1 MKRENWT
8 IIRDALS
15 HDIRSGRLS
24 SGDQLPTETQLAD
37 QFATG
42 RHSVRRALEAL
53 AREGRIS
60 IEQGRGTFVADTPR
74 LTYQIGKRT
83 RLRRNLIPQGVD
95 VTSQLVSALRID
107 APDEIAQALLLN
119 SGARVLESQR
129 ITLANDLPVAFGSAY
144 HCAERFPDFA
154 ERRGVLGSTTEAY
167 RSFGIEDYVRQHTSI
182 YSRSAKPD
190 EAKTLK
196 QHPDVPVLVVTAID
210 ASPEGTPFSS
220 SRVIWSAARVTFTM
234 EPSNG

>member
-15 HDIRSGRLS
+15 GDIRSGRLS
-24 SGDQLPTETQLAD
+24 TGDQLPTETQLAD
-37 QFATG
+37 QFDIG

-53 AREGRIS
+53 AREGKIS

-74 LTYQIGKRT
+74 LTYQVGKRT

-95 VTSQLVSALRID
+95 VSSQLVSAERLV
-107 APDEIAQALLLN
+107 APDFVAQALLLN
-119 SGARVLESQR
+119 VGARVTESQR
-129 ITLANDLPVAFGSAY
+129 ITLANDLPVAFGSVY

-154 ERRGVLGSTTEAY
+154 ERRDLLGSTTETY
-167 RSFGIEDYVRQHTSI
+167 RSFGIEDYVRKHTSI

-196 QHPDVPVLVVTAID
+196 QHVDVPVLVVTAID
-210 ASPEGTPFSS
+210 AMPDGTPISI

-234 EPSNG
+234 EHSDG